1 MAFGTAFKKGATTA
15 TELAS
20 NAKYLDSITGAARQ
34 TDDFL
39 ELTSEFADQTTL
51 LKSTVSANPNVVA
64 ELAGKF
70 DGDQLKSFKS
80 AIGEDGWAKL
90 VAVEPDLAKNIDTA
104 GDAAATA
111 ARAPNLE
118 ELASGAKL
126 TDADNIALNAK
137 YAGMDDDALQIEA
150 VKYMD
155 DPDLKAFKKLPSEA
169 QAKLTTADP
178 KLRWKSGNQPAGFE
192 WIKGACKNYPK
203 MCVIGATGGLA
214 GAGYASYKIVKA
226 VETAFDD
233 KSAEKRAC
241 IATCLPDDFYE
252 SKVSG
257 YGTKDYKDLTF
268 RTVEDVKEDSG
279 DDNITKQ
286 NTPLCTA
293 SMDPPEKCQDMC
305 VKRCDQIHK
314 TFLQRLA
321 NTAGGLAKDVVKEA
335 SGVAGEGLG
344 GFLDGFFGDGMG
356 IPSAI
361 GIFVFIMIVMVLVT
375 MM

>member
-15 TELAS
+15 TDIAS

-34 TDDFL
+34 TDDFF
-39 ELTSEFADQTTL
+39 ELTSEFAGQTTL
-51 LKSTVSANPNVVA
+51 LKSTVSDYPNVVA
-64 ELAGKF
+64 ELAVNFK
-70 DGDQLKSFKS
+70 GDQLKSFKS
-80 AIGEDGWAKL
+80 AIGEDSWDKL
-90 VAVEPDLAKNIDTA
+90 VAVEPALAKNIDTA

-118 ELASGAKL
+118 ELAGGAKL

-137 YAGMDDDALQIEA
+137 YAGMDDNALQIEA

-155 DPDLKAFKKLPSEA
+155 DPGLTAFKKLPSEA

-268 RTVEDVKEDSG
+268 RTVEDVKNDSG

-293 SMDPPEKCQDMC
+293 SMEPPEKCQDMC

-321 NTAGGLAKDVVKEA
+321 NTAGGLAKEVVKEA

-344 GFLDGFFGDGMG
+344 GFLDGVFGDGMG

-361 GIFVFIMIVMVLVT
+361 GIFVFIMIVMVLVST
-375 MM
+375 M